1 MLHIHES
8 IIHIIFVACVVL
20 MEAILPYF
28 NLKPDDCNL
37 ATTNLLL
44 KLSQTTSNTYTG
56 KALKSLIEMELMF
69 SKIHPRS
76 ISEFNVRE
84 KTDVIS

>member
-56 KALKSLIEMELMF
+56 KALKSLIEMEF

-84 KTDVIS
+84 KSDVIS